1 VAFKKKKVK
10 KLGSLWLP
18 ALIQMALLDSLEG
31 LLNAEKD
38 YKALEA
44 RDTIREYIN

>member
-1 VAFKKKKVK
+1 MAFKKEKVK

-31 LLNAEKD
+31 LFNAEKD